1 MKRLLLAL
9 PTGLM
14 SVTVTALIVY
24 LSLASDPFDVR
35 ELPVFPGFDKLC
47 HVIMYFACAGAYILD
62 YAKHKLP
69 HHTRLSVELAL
80 SATAALVGLLMEVAQ
95 LTLTSDRSYD
105 ILDWAADLAGVAAA
119 FLLLHFVLLHFFRKS
134 FYHASVHRR
143 HHHRRS

>member
-1 MKRLLLAL
+1 
-9 PTGLM
+9 M

-69 HHTRLSVELAL
+69 LHTRLSVELAL